1 MNRCILSLI
10 ALPAMEDELIDWLL
24 SKQEISGF
32 TSQSANGH
40 GSNHAMSLAEQVAGR
55 RKQIAFLIE
64 LDQPLADNI
73 IRELKNDFS
82 GTGLHYWLS
91 PLLKS
96 GTI

>member
-1 MNRCILSLI
+1 MNRCILTLI

-24 SKQEISGF
+24 SKQSISGF
-32 TSQSANGH
+32 TSQSAHGH

-64 LDQPLADNI
+64 LDQPLADNV